1 MLKTIPVRAA
11 LGLVVTLALAS
22 FCSAQS
28 QLVGE
33 WSGSL
38 DIGGQTAHI
47 LWHVIKAQDGSIT
60 STYDNVDEG
69 VSGIKV
75 KTLTVTGAKV
85 TAVVDSAMQ
94 INGQDVT
101 IAGNFEGTLSSDGNE
116 VAGTW
121 TQAEPQAAPPADIT
135 FKREQAAP
143 AAAPSP
149 ASPKPAPQS
158 SPQ

>member
-1 MLKTIPVRAA
+1 MLRATPVRAA
-11 LGLVVTLALAS
+11 LGLLLTLALTP

-47 LWHVIKAQDGSIT
+47 LWHVVKAADGTIT

-69 VSGIKV
+69 ITGIKV

-85 TAVVDSAMQ
+85 TAVVDADMQ

-101 IAGNFEGTLSSDGNE
+101 IAGNFEGTLSGDGNE

-121 TQAEPQAAPPADIT
+121 TQTEPQQAPPADIT

-143 AAAPSP
+143 AAAPAP
-149 ASPKPAPQS
+149 ASPKD
-158 SPQ
+158 SPQASPQ